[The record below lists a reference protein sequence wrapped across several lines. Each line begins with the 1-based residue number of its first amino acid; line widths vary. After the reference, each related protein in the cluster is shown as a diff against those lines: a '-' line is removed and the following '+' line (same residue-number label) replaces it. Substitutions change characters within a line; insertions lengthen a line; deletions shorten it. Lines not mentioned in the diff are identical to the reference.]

1 MKYKHKGALGILLLV
16 IIVLSIAPSTSFIG
30 TTQTTTSTQEGS
42 ITHSPPGLDVEIQSQ
57 YLYSAIYYGRIEGL
71 AAVPLIDLDS
81 DIMYL
86 NDFGIYDGN
95 YSSYAIVD
103 SGDFDWNEYMETINR
118 TDTYAI
124 QHTGYES
131 GTGLVVKREFV
142 MLSEAPLLI
151 VKTTII
157 NNGTQS
163 YMDML
168 YEEYMDLDIA
178 GASGD
183 YILAPLGDQIT
194 RLTVETFLSRDQ
206 FSEPW
211 LLQID
216 QSTGYPMG
224 IIIGSYDLFNGAYVA
239 YYHGEDPPER
249 INLNSEVITT
259 GDIVVG
265 LTWKLSLEPGDQV
278 TYIYAY
284 AYTNST
290 AMLSNL
296 ASLLPGFGQ
305 LTAELDAPLSAY
317 WDQTIPLSF
326 NITNTNKENLTYEV
340 TTELE
345 YESMFLDPQLAPPLT
360 EQFTLAPGES
370 YTNTYLFQVLHEVG
384 TTKVSLYISYL
395 AYNETGALVGNYTI
409 KRTSYIKISPS
420 PYQYAIFS
428 AGEATPDEPA
438 ILSHELPSSLLY
450 ETTTV
455 TISTK
460 PTVIYISEI
469 KDLIAYP
476 YGCAEQRTSK
486 LLASLNAI
494 LYLSYYEDAITEEEY
509 QEYAQIVI
517 GGALE
522 LVDLQKPDGGWGW
535 FPEYDSTPFF
545 TAYVLEG
552 LVKTAEWAFD
562 NSIYLPVSTG
572 GNTIPGAMY
581 NASQYFI
588 NTQDPDG
595 GWTPVS
601 PDYVDD
607 RIELTAYILYTLSLT
622 YHNLQNYGYS
632 EPFDIAVIDNA
643 TTFLLSNQLDDGSW
657 GPESSATGDPYITA
671 LVMIALAQVPGITPN
686 STLQTLVNNA
696 LSSSADW
703 LVNNGVSDGETIYWT
718 STSYG
723 WSHST
728 EVTTA
733 YAIQALYYVQG
744 WTDTTNQGLAWLIQN
759 AENWL
764 HSTTR
769 TGAVVVGTLQM
780 LRHYS
785 MTTTPVSLVLYLNNQ
800 AIWSGSL
807 APGEKVTLHPDL
819 AIGNNTFELEVTS
832 SEGSAYIT
840 VETYY
845 WTTTTLAPVKGERLD
860 NNKVSLQGEG
870 LSLTWNIEEQN
881 PDGSIPSTIL
891 ISSAQPLYYLV
902 LEIPVPAGYSID
914 LDTLRQQGYAV
925 EDHGALVAVAI
936 EQLQSG
942 TTSIQVLLKPL
953 VEDITLQEVIPARIS
968 EMYNPDNYAY
978 SQVNLAG
985 TGEESTAT
993 SPPAQ
998 QTQTSEQT
1006 GETQTETTSESET
1019 SPTQGIPTTYI
1030 IAAIAII
1037 LILIKLIKRR

>member
-1 MKYKHKGALGILLLV
+1 MKYKNKGILGILLLV
-16 IIVLSIAPSTSFIG
+16 IMILSVVPTTSFTG
-30 TTQTTTSTQEGS
+30 TAQTSDMQDDE
-42 ITHSPPGLDVEIQSQ
+42 ITHSPPGLNMEIQSQ
-57 YLYSAIYYGRIEGL
+57 YLYTELDYGTIDSL
-71 AAVPLIDLDS
+71 AAVPLMDLDS
-81 DIMYL
+81 NIMYL

-95 YSSYAIVD
+95 YSEYAIVD
-103 SGDFDWNEYMETINR
+103 SGDFTWNNYVETTNR
-118 TDTYAI
+118 TDIYAI
-124 QHTGYES
+124 QHQGYDT
-131 GTGLVVKREFV
+131 GTGLYIEREFIMMNEV
-142 MLSEAPLLI
+142 PLLI
-151 VKTTII
+151 VKTTIT

-163 YMDML
+163 YTNML
-168 YEEYMDLDIA
+168 YEEYMDLDIV

-183 YILAPLGDQIT
+183 YILAPIDNQIT
-194 RLTVETFLSRDQ
+194 RLTVETFLDKNE

-216 QSTGYPMG
+216 QETNYPMG
-224 IIIGSYDLFNGAYVA
+224 IIIGSFDTFNGAYVA
-239 YYHGEDPPER
+239 YYHGEDPPET
-249 INLNSEVITT
+249 INLNGEVITT

-265 LTWKLSLEPGDQV
+265 LTWKLSLQPGEKA

-284 AYTNST
+284 AYTNDT
-290 AMLSNL
+290 TMLSEL

-305 LTAELDAPLSAY
+305 LSAELQTPPSAY
-317 WDQTIPLSF
+317 WDQTIPISF
-326 NITNTNKENLTYEV
+326 NITNTNQQNLTYEV

-345 YESMFLDPQLAPPLT
+345 YESAFLDPELTPPIT
-360 EQFTLAPGES
+360 DQFTLAPGES
-370 YTNTYLFQVLHEVG
+370 YTNTYIFQVLHNVG
-384 TTKVSLYISYL
+384 TTIVTLHISYL
-395 AYNETGALVGNYTI
+395 AYNETGDLVGNYTT
-409 KRTSYIKISPS
+409 KRTNYIKILPS

-494 LYLSYYEDAITEEEY
+494 LYLSYYEGSMTEEEY
-509 QEYAQIVI
+509 QEYTQIVI

-607 RIELTAYILYTLSLT
+607 RIELTAYILYALSLT

-643 TTFLLSNQLDDGSW
+643 TMFLLSNQLDDGSW
-657 GPESSATGDPYITA
+657 GPESSTTGDPYVTS

-686 STLQTLVNNA
+686 STLQALVNNA

-703 LVNNGVSDGETIYWT
+703 LVNNGISDGETIYWT
-718 STSYG
+718 STTYG

-744 WTDTTNQGLAWLIQN
+744 WTDTTNQGLAWLIQS
-759 AENWL
+759 ADNWL

-785 MTTTPVSLVLYLNNQ
+785 LTTTPVSLVLYLNNQ

-807 APGEKVTLHPDL
+807 APGEKVTLHPEL

-832 SEGSAYIT
+832 TEGSAYIT

-860 NNKVSLQGEG
+860 NNKVTLQGEG

-891 ISSAQPLYYLV
+891 VSSSQPLYYLV

-914 LDTLRQQGYAV
+914 LDSLRQQGYAV

-936 EQLQSG
+936 EQLQAG

-953 VEDITLQEVIPARIS
+953 VEGVTLQDVIPARIS

-985 TGEESTAT
+985 AGEETT
-993 SPPAQ
+993 TTPPPGQ
-998 QTQTSEQT
+998 QTQQGEQT

-1030 IAAIAII
+1030 IAAVAII
-1037 LILIKLIKRR
+1037 LILIILIKRR